1 VFWDKYF
8 RYQQEVTWDEFAEAF
23 TKLLL
28 DYGKIHL
35 DEDQLLF
42 IKSMVDPDYRN
53 IVKVAHFLIFQDT
66 VILIENSSIGRSNR
80 ESSSS
85 SNTSSRRPCLISQVN

>member
-1 VFWDKYF
+1 MEQGLVFWDKYF

-66 VILIENSSIGRSNR
+66 VIFNEILVLEDPIAKAVALQTPVQ
-80 ESSSS
+80 ES
-85 SNTSSRRPCLISQVN
+85 RV